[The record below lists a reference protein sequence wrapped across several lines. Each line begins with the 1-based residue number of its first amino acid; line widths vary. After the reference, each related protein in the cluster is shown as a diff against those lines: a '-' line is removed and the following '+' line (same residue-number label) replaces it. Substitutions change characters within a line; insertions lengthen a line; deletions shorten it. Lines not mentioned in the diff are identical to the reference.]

1 MRVEI
6 ISDDG
11 DELEFDLIGVD
22 AAIANSLRR
31 ILLAEVSIQ
40 YTLDIV
46 SLILFIISTN
56 GMLFAQNTW
65 IWELYPVKTGE
76 DNLYNSHLH
85 F

>member
-31 ILLAEVSIQ
+31 ILLAEVSIHPVRGLSQ
-40 YTLDIV
+40 LNIV
-46 SLILFIISTN
+46 
-56 GMLFAQNTW
+56 
-65 IWELYPVKTGE
+65 
-76 DNLYNSHLH
+76 YN
-85 F
+85 FN

>member
-31 ILLAEVSIQ
+31 ILLAEVSIPPGHSQ
-40 YTLDIV
+40 LNIV
-46 SLILFIISTN
+46 
-56 GMLFAQNTW
+56 
-65 IWELYPVKTGE
+65 
-76 DNLYNSHLH
+76 YNSN
-85 F
+85 

>member
-31 ILLAEVSIQ
+31 ILLAEVSVHPVRGLSQ
-40 YTLDIV
+40 LNIV
-46 SLILFIISTN
+46 YNCNLSHVVFFKTHVPGSC
-56 GMLFAQNTW
+56 ML
-65 IWELYPVKTGE
+65 
-76 DNLYNSHLH
+76 
-85 F
+85 